1 MKLQELEDGSMKAG
15 LGKSFYAQRP
25 NKERNESLKVS
36 LGELGRLQ
44 QKNNPVDT
52 LPQHFTALSRT
63 EVLLML

>member
-36 LGELGRLQ
+36 LGRLQ